1 MTTALLV
8 ALIAPALWAA
18 NNHFDKY
25 IVGKYFKSTGVGAMM
40 IFSAL
45 IGVLVLPVA
54 GFLQQSAF
62 SINPLTAL
70 LIALNGCLYL
80 VATLPYLKALK
91 ISDASAAIP
100 MFQVIPVIS
109 FVLAWVILG
118 ETLTG
123 NQMAG
128 GLLVVLGAIIISFE
142 MQEGRKLK
150 LRSDILALMF
160 LSSFIFALHF
170 LFFKVFAVDTDFWTT
185 VFWESVGFVA
195 FAVFLLAFIK
205 SYRRDF
211 LAVFRKNGEIVISLN
226 VFNEVINILGKLV
239 FNYASLLIAI
249 TLAWIAVG
257 FQPVF
262 VLLYSVILAAFFPHI
277 SKENVAGKHLVQ
289 KIIAIAVMLIGISV
303 ISL

>member
-1 MTTALLV
+1 MNAFLI

-18 NNHFDKY
+18 TNHFDKY
-25 IVGKYFKSTGVGAMM
+25 IVGKYFKSTSVGAMM
-40 IFSAL
+40 VFSAL
-45 IGVLVLPVA
+45 IGILVLPIA
-54 GFLQQSAF
+54 GFFQQTAF
-62 SINPLTAL
+62 SISPLTAL

-109 FVLAWVILG
+109 FVLAWIVLG

-150 LRSDILALMF
+150 LRSDTLALMF
-160 LSSFIFALHF
+160 LSSFIFALNF
-170 LFFKVFAVDTDFWTT
+170 LVFKVFAVETEFWTT
-185 VFWESVGFVA
+185 VFWESAGFIA
-195 FAVFLLAFIK
+195 FAISLLVFVK

-211 LAVFRKNGEIVISLN
+211 LAVFRKNGEMVISLN

-239 FNYASLLIAI
+239 FNYASLLMAI

-262 VLLYSVILAAFFPHI
+262 VLLYSIVLATFFPHI
-277 SKENVAGKHLVQ
+277 SKENVTGKHLVQ
-289 KIIAIAVMLIGISV
+289 KIIAIIVMLIGIYIINS
-303 ISL
+303 

>member
-1 MTTALLV
+1 MNAFLI

-18 NNHFDKY
+18 SNHFDKY
-25 IVGKYFKSTGVGAMM
+25 IIGKYFKSTSVGAMM

-45 IGVLVLPVA
+45 IGILVLPVA
-54 GFLQQSAF
+54 AFFQQAAF

-109 FVLAWVILG
+109 FVLAWIVLG

-123 NQMAG
+123 SQMTG
-128 GLLVVLGAIIISFE
+128 GALVVLGAIIISFE

-150 LRSDILALMF
+150 LRSDTLALMF
-160 LSSFIFALHF
+160 LSSFIFALNF
-170 LFFKVFAVDTDFWTT
+170 LVFKVFAVETDFWTT
-185 VFWESVGFVA
+185 VFWESVGYIG
-195 FAVFLLAFIK
+195 FATSLLAFAK
-205 SYRRDF
+205 PYRRDF
-211 LAVFRKNGEIVISLN
+211 LAVFRKNGEMVIGLN
-226 VFNEVINILGKLV
+226 VFNEVINIIGKLA
-239 FNYASLLIAI
+239 FNYSSLLMAI

-262 VLLYSVILAAFFPHI
+262 VLLYSIILASFFPHI

-289 KIIAIAVMLIGISV
+289 KIIAIAVMLIGITIINS
-303 ISL
+303 